1 MKRFM
6 KLARFSPF
14 CGLGTLLLATVG
26 LEKLIA
32 LTRLELAG
40 SPSSGLWLR
49 HLQHRAFGIHR
60 MSSSPGLDAREVLPS
75 CDSSRPAFFAC
86 PSEPVK

>member
-26 LEKLIA
+26 LEKFIA
-32 LTRLELAG
+32 LTRLELA
-40 SPSSGLWLR
+40 
-49 HLQHRAFGIHR
+49 
-60 MSSSPGLDAREVLPS
+60 
-75 CDSSRPAFFAC
+75 
-86 PSEPVK
+86 